1 MPVVWLGLYTSSP
14 EIQPS
19 QFLFSLTSSI
29 LGAGVAPILFLFYL
43 VLSATSRRP
52 FAWTMVSSFATF
64 IWPASNTTF
73 DNAEHAFFALADVDY
88 VFMGAARESVPYG
101 VPEAL

>member
-29 LGAGVAPILFLFYL
+29 FGAGIAPILFLFYL
-43 VLSATSRRP
+43 ELGATTRKA

-73 DNAEHAFFALADVDY
+73 DNAQHAFFPLPSVY
-88 VFMGAARESVPYG
+88 LGFLGAPSKSATYAVT
-101 VPEAL
+101 